1 MEPWE
6 QISIPEIQEKSHKK
20 RNGLIIASVA
30 AGCILAVLLSGIF
43 LFRIYNT
50 AERRILRGFQRL
62 AGEVIEQ
69 QVLLNKTGEDTAKP
83 GAMKLETTLNLS
95 SEELPITL
103 GVDTVLLR
111 DTDARRMRA
120 DTALSVMNRKLVQ
133 IQTYGEEETL
143 TFRLPDFFDQNL
155 AFDTRRI
162 DSQYN
167 QSLFAEKFGEVD
179 MPETSL
185 QLFPEQEW
193 SGEKLQKVWK
203 NFLEDWKESLKS
215 EDTLPEIQVE
225 MVEEEIEVNIPG
237 NSDRQY
243 LCSQYLV
250 TIPKE
255 WSRRLALDEAK
266 VRLEQDIALLV
277 AMDRHSRI
285 ICLSLKKPLSLM
297 VETEN
302 GEKLVE
308 LEADISFLGEERSID
323 DMIIG
328 VGLEIPVTYPGA
340 ERSWR
345 GLLPGRGNAAVKEH
359 RVALRAETELVFTE
373 NNMCI
378 VMEPNQITA
387 VLDDEDLFKVT
398 GRVVWEPLREGIEP
412 LEGETIRLFEITEAQ
427 YEDLERQ
434 LSRKLRKWAAAL
446 GDAFL

>member
-6 QISIPEIQEKSHKK
+6 QISIPEIQEKSHQK
-20 RNGLIIASVA
+20 RNALIIAAVA
-30 AGCILAVLLSGIF
+30 GGCILAVFLSGVF

-50 AERRILRGFQRL
+50 AERRLLKGFQRL
-62 AGEVIEQ
+62 AGEIIEQ
-69 QVLLNKTGEDTAKP
+69 RVLLNGAGEDASKP
-83 GAMKLETTLNLS
+83 GAMKIETTLNLS
-95 SEELPITL
+95 SEELPVTL

-111 DTDARRMRA
+111 DMDARRMRA

-133 IQTYGEEETL
+133 IQTYGEEDTL
-143 TFRLPDFFDQNL
+143 TLRLPDFFDQNL
-155 AFDTRRI
+155 TFDTRRI

-167 QSLFAEKFGEVD
+167 HSLFAEKFGEVD
-179 MPETSL
+179 MPEISL
-185 QLFPEQEW
+185 RLFPEQAW
-193 SGEKLQKVWK
+193 SQEELQKVLGD
-203 NFLEDWKESLKS
+203 FLEDWKESRKS
-215 EDTLPEIQVE
+215 GDTLQEIQVE
-225 MVEEEIEVNIPG
+225 MMEKEVEVNIPG
-237 NSDRQY
+237 DGGRQY

-255 WSRRLALDEAK
+255 WSRRLGMDEEK

-285 ICLSLKKPLSLM
+285 ICLSLEEPLSLM

-308 LEADISFLGEERSID
+308 LDADIRFLGEERSID

-328 VGLEIPVTYPGA
+328 MELEIPVTYPGA

-345 GLLPGRGNAAVKEH
+345 GLLPGRGNAAAKEH
-359 RVALRAETELVFTE
+359 RVALRVETELVFTE
-373 NNMCI
+373 NNMRI

-387 VLDDEDLFKVT
+387 ALDDEDLFKVT
-398 GRVVWEPLREGIEP
+398 GRIVWEPLREEIEP
-412 LEGETIRLFEITEAQ
+412 LEGGTIRLFEITEEQ
-427 YEDLERQ
+427 YEDLEQQ
-434 LSRKLRKWAAAL
+434 LSRKLRKWGAAL